1 MTPPTQRPTAGQIE
15 TVLQAA
21 LSPSLLEVRDDSAAH
36 AGHAGA
42 AEGSHFSVRIV
53 SAQFVG
59 VARVG
64 RHRLVYDALRDLMT
78 QGIHALALDTRA
90 PGEH

>member
-1 MTPPTQRPTAGQIE
+1 MSANSPRPTARQIE
-15 TVLQAA
+15 AILQATFA
-21 LSPSLLEVRDDSAAH
+21 PAQLEVHDDSAAH

-42 AEGSHFSVRIV
+42 AEGSHFSVRMV
-53 SAQFVG
+53 SERFVG
-59 VARVG
+59 VGRVG

-90 PGEH
+90 PGER

>member
-1 MTPPTQRPTAGQIE
+1 MSPTTQRPTAGQIE
-15 TVLQAA
+15 AVLQKA

-90 PGEH
+90 PGER